1 MISVEVKPTL
11 NLRSI
16 SNMLKNVITA
26 VLVVASSALLNAQN
40 KVTFTGAGRFVL
52 ENNQIGGNLIDD
64 TIISGDTM
72 AADTTNARRSMS
84 GFALFDLGFD
94 IRPNASTEIKA
105 VTRVT
110 NDLDGFWGAGIGFSV
125 RELYAKGLIRGKVR
139 YHIGDM
145 NVKMT
150 PYTLYNSNSDLGQRR
165 PEMYRVFNDIIEY
178 EHFYLDNQWRQQGLR
193 TDFSLLMPEVI
204 DEIAVEALV
213 TKNRHTDYF
222 FTPDRLLLGSR
233 VKFIKEE
240 LGFVRYNQTRFF
252 ELPQTAQFS
261 NGESSF
267 GVHTVDW
274 NIKPL
279 TGSDYFFIGEMGL
292 SNTRYENVTD
302 APADTMNYFMDL
314 RVAAHFMPINIKA
327 QLGFRS
333 IESGFR
339 SPGAQSRR
347 TDYNGAASTFTYYTN
362 QEQLR
367 PVSLADIYRDV
378 NIYSPFLSMQLQDYQ
393 VAYSNVLPYGEATP
407 NRRGWTVNLESENDS
422 ASVPFWELEAQVLT
436 ENTGMGINAYRKFLL
451 VDGFAQFALN
461 KIWNG
466 EKATLFELHGRFE
479 NTTRDGLSGLG
490 EKLDGIGAIDLTSWL
505 VQAGIDAEI
514 SNDLHFLASIM
525 QLNASGNEF
534 LAQRNGFN
542 GVQDY
547 AAVDVDLTEQILGA
561 GLQYK
566 FTETIQLTV
575 QFQRSTW
582 ENQNEISNSYNW
594 NQLSVIYN
602 MFF

>member
-1 MISVEVKPTL
+1 
-11 NLRSI
+11 
-16 SNMLKNVITA
+16 
-26 VLVVASSALLNAQN
+26 
-40 KVTFTGAGRFVL
+40 
-52 ENNQIGGNLIDD
+52 
-64 TIISGDTM
+64 
-72 AADTTNARRSMS
+72 
-84 GFALFDLGFD
+84 
-94 IRPNASTEIKA
+94 
-105 VTRVT
+105 
-110 NDLDGFWGAGIGFSV
+110 
-125 RELYAKGLIRGKVR
+125 
-139 YHIGDM
+139 
-145 NVKMT
+145 
-150 PYTLYNSNSDLGQRR
+150 
-165 PEMYRVFNDIIEY
+165 
-178 EHFYLDNQWRQQGLR
+178 
-193 TDFSLLMPEVI
+193 
-204 DEIAVEALV
+204 
-213 TKNRHTDYF
+213 
-222 FTPDRLLLGSR
+222 
-233 VKFIKEE
+233 
-240 LGFVRYNQTRFF
+240 
-252 ELPQTAQFS
+252 
-261 NGESSF
+261 
-267 GVHTVDW
+267 
-274 NIKPL
+274 
-279 TGSDYFFIGEMGL
+279 
-292 SNTRYENVTD
+292 
-302 APADTMNYFMDL
+302 
-314 RVAAHFMPINIKA
+314 
-327 QLGFRS
+327 
-333 IESGFR
+333 
-339 SPGAQSRR
+339 
-347 TDYNGAASTFTYYTN
+347 
-362 QEQLR
+362 
-367 PVSLADIYRDV
+367 
-378 NIYSPFLSMQLQDYQ
+378 MQLQDYQ